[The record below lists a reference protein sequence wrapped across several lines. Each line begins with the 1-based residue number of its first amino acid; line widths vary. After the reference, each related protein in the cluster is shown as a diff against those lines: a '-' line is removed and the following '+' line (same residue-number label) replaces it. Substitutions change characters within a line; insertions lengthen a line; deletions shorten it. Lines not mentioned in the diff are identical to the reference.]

1 MKNMARDYIRTVT
14 DMERYFYGAGN
25 AMGYSYS
32 GSELLKADSP
42 MMSTTAGTYQAIY
55 GRKVW
60 SQLNQEFNA
69 FSILPKRPWERSGWR
84 VITARPDATIGGGV
98 AENATLP
105 DTSKPTFQHI
115 AAKPKTVVHTFDMSE
130 TAMFLADKDDG
141 LGDIRSVLKEEMGK
155 HHAETINLMLCKDAG
170 TVAGNDFESLDRVTG
185 NDGGSTGGTTSMET
199 GADNATDH
207 CGASDLDIYSI
218 DRSANSWSNAAV
230 NCGADVTVA
239 NQRTLSLDHLDSI
252 FQTTW
257 TQGGNPKV
265 ILTGYD
271 TLMRLQQLLQSQ
283 QRFMEEKRITPTY
296 NGVKGV
302 PGVEA
307 GFIVATYNGVPIIPS
322 KDVGKGGPANADG
335 LSKMYFLDTDYMYF
349 STAIPTQYFESG
361 IETGDPFAINRLGQE
376 GMYRSMGELWT
387 TFFRG
392 HGSIRDLK

>member
-1 MKNMARDYIRTVT
+1 MARDYIRNIT
-14 DMERYFYGAGN
+14 DMERYYYGAGN

-32 GSELLKADSP
+32 GSELLKADAP
-42 MMSTTAGTYQAIY
+42 MLSTTAGTYQAIY

-84 VITARPDATIGGGV
+84 VITERPSFTVGGGV

-105 DTSKPTFQHI
+105 DTTKPTFQHI

-130 TAMFLADKDDG
+130 TAMFLSDKDDG
-141 LGDIRSVLKEEMGK
+141 LGDIRAILKEEMGK
-155 HHAETINLMLCKDAG
+155 HHAEHINKMLTTDKA
-170 TVAGNDFESLDRVTG
+170 TVAGNDFESLDRVTV
-185 NDGGSTGGTTSMET
+185 GSNET
-199 GADNATDH
+199 GTDI
-207 CGASDLDIYSI
+207 DMYSI
-218 DRSANSWSNAAV
+218 DRSANSWSYAEV
-230 NCGADVTVA
+230 NQNGGTDR
-239 NQRTLSLDHLDSI
+239 NLSLDQLDDL
-252 FQTTW
+252 FQKTW
-257 TQGGNPKV
+257 TRGGNPKV

-283 QRFMEEKRITPTY
+283 QRFMEEKRVTPTY

-302 PGVEA
+302 PGIEA

-322 KDVGKGGPANADG
+322 KDVQTDT
-335 LSKMYFLDTDYMYF
+335 LSRMYFLDTDYLYF

-376 GMYRSMGELWT
+376 GMYRTMGELWT
-387 TFFRG
+387 TFFGG

>member
-1 MKNMARDYIRTVT
+1 MARDYIRTIT

-32 GSELLKADSP
+32 GSELLKADAP
-42 MMSTTAGTYQAIY
+42 MLSTTAGIYQAIY

-84 VITARPDATIGGGV
+84 VITERPSFTVGGGL

-105 DTSKPTFQHI
+105 DTTKPTFQHI
-115 AAKPKTVVHTFDMSE
+115 AAKPKTVAHTFDMSE

-155 HHAETINLMLCKDAG
+155 HHAEHINRMLTEDKA
-170 TVAGNDFESLDRVTG
+170 TAAGNNFESLDRVT
-185 NDGGSTGGTTSMET
+185 TGDT
-199 GADNATDH
+199 AATN
-207 CGASDLDIYSI
+207 DIYSI
-218 DRSANSWSNAAV
+218 DRSANSWSLAEHSENSGTDRV
-230 NCGADVTVA
+230 
-239 NQRTLSLDHLDSI
+239 LSLDHLDEI
-252 FQTTW
+252 FRLTW
-257 TQGGNPKV
+257 ERGGNPKV

-283 QRFMEEKRITPTY
+283 QRFMEEKRVTPTY

-302 PGVEA
+302 PGIEA

-322 KDVGKGGPANADG
+322 KDVQKDT
-335 LSKMYFLDTDYMYF
+335 LSRMYFLDTDYLYF

-376 GMYRSMGELWT
+376 GMYRTMGELWT
-387 TFFRG
+387 TFFGG
-392 HGSIRDLK
+392 HASIRDLK

>member
-1 MKNMARDYIRTVT
+1 MARDYIRNIT

-32 GSELLKADSP
+32 GSELLKADAP
-42 MMSTTAGTYQAIY
+42 MLSSTAGTYQAIY

-84 VITARPDATIGGGV
+84 VITDRPSFAKGGGV

-105 DTSKPTFQHI
+105 DTTKPQFQHI

-155 HHAETINLMLCKDAG
+155 HHAEHINKMLTADCA
-170 TVAGNDFESLDRVTG
+170 TVAGNDFESLDRITG
-185 NDGGSTGGTTSMET
+185 NDGGATGGLTSLET
-199 GADNATDH
+199 GGAAADH
-207 CGASDLDIYSI
+207 CGADDLDIYSI
-218 DRSANSWSNAAV
+218 DRSANAWSNAEV
-230 NCGADVTVA
+230 NCGSDQDAA
-239 NQRTLSLDHLDSI
+239 NRRTLSLDHLDTL
-252 FQTTW
+252 FQQIW
-257 TQGGNPKV
+257 VRGGNPKV

-283 QRFMEEKRITPTY
+283 QRFMEEKRVTPTY

-302 PGVEA
+302 PGIEA

-322 KDVGKGGPANADG
+322 KDVVKDG
-335 LSKMYFLDTDYMYF
+335 ISRMYFLDTDYTYF

-387 TFFRG
+387 TFFGG
-392 HGSIRDLK
+392 HGSIRDLQ